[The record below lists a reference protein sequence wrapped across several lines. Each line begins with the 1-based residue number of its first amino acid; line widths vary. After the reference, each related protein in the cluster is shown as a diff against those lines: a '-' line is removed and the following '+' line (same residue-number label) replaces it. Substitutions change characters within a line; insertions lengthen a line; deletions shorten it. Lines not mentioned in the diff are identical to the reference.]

1 MPSTTTSAR
10 IAPAVL
16 HPPQPAPST
25 RGSSPVLA
33 TGQDRRPPRRPQTT
47 MAQTQCNPP
56 STGPGTAGLPWA
68 RAGQGWR
75 VVGTGSLAPRQGC

>member
-10 IAPAVL
+10 IAAAAL
-16 HPPQPAPST
+16 HPPQPAPSA

-56 STGPGTAGLPWA
+56 GSDPGTAGLPWA
-68 RAGQGWR
+68 RAARGWR
-75 VVGTGSLAPRQGC
+75 VVGTGSLASRRGC